1 MYGKL
6 RAVFLDRDGVISHSV
21 VKNGKPY
28 PPSCIEELRIIDG
41 VPEALDRLKRAG
53 FSLICV
59 TNQPDVARGTQ
70 KLEVVEA
77 IHMHLQ
83 KLLPLDAIYVCY
95 EDGDDVPR
103 RKPNPGMI
111 IDAAQQH
118 NIHLK
123 SSFMVG
129 DRWRDIDAGHNA
141 GCKTIFI
148 DYGYNESLR
157 VRPEKVVK
165 SLIESVD
172 WILNYPKSED

>member
-1 MYGKL
+1 MSSKS
-6 RAVFLDRDGVISHSV
+6 RAVFLDRDGVINYPIV
-21 VKNGKPY
+21 RNDKPY
-28 PPSCIEELRIIDG
+28 PPSCVEELRIIDG

-70 KLEVVEA
+70 KLEIVEA
-77 IHMHLQ
+77 IHRHLQ

-111 IDAAQQH
+111 IDAAEKF
-118 NIHLK
+118 NVFLK

-129 DRWRDIDAGHNA
+129 DRWRDIDAGRNA
-141 GCKTIFI
+141 GCRTIFI
-148 DYGYNESLR
+148 DYGYGESLR
-157 VRPEKVVK
+157 CMPDKTVK
-165 SLIESVD
+165 SLVESVD
-172 WILNYPKSED
+172 WILNYPASEG